1 MKIIDGHVHIVGNGL
16 EGSGCRLR
24 LRGLKKLLAAFM
36 LKHLDLSHDPLKAHF
51 DEFYV
56 NYLLRLIR
64 ESSLDAAVIL
74 AQDQVYNEHGEI
86 IENVAS
92 FYVPN
97 DYVLSL
103 AKQHKEFIPA
113 ISIHPARA
121 DALEELERC
130 LENGAAML
138 KLLPNCHNVDCSDP
152 RYKSFWERMAEA
164 KLPLLAHT
172 GGETTVPVVCP
183 EFADPRRLELPLQC
197 GVTVIAAH
205 CATRSGLF
213 DPDWFDVFAEMT
225 KRYPNFYG
233 DNSAFNLPMRGWPVL
248 HAIREPLVQRIVY
261 GSDFP
266 VPVMGIWA
274 WLRGY
279 IDWKTYRKWAQHPNT
294 LERDYQLKRAMGF
307 PPETFTRINSLLRL
321 VK

>member
-16 EGSGCRLR
+16 DGSGCRLK
-24 LRGLKKLLAAFM
+24 LHGIKKLLATYM
-36 LKHLDLSHDPLKAHF
+36 RNQLGLSHDPLQTGF
-51 DEFYV
+51 DEYYV
-56 NYLLRLIR
+56 NYLLKLIR

-74 AQDQVYNEHGEI
+74 AQDHVYNERGERM
-86 IENVAS
+86 ENAGS

-97 DYVLSL
+97 EYVLSL
-103 AKQHKEFIPA
+103 AKQHPEFIPA

-121 DALEELERC
+121 DAFEELEHC
-130 LENGAAML
+130 LENGAAIL
-138 KLLPNCHNVDCSDP
+138 KLLPNCHNVDCSDV
-152 RYKSFWERMAEA
+152 RYKPFWDRMAKA

-172 GGETTVPVVCP
+172 GGENTVPEVCH
-183 EFADPRRLELPLQC
+183 EFAHPRRLELPLQC

-205 CATRSGLF
+205 CATRSSPF

-225 KRYPNFYG
+225 TRYPNLYG
-233 DNSAFNLPMRGWPVL
+233 DNSAFNLPMRGWPVPQ
-248 HAIREPLVQRIVY
+248 AISEPLVQRIIH

-274 WLRGY
+274 WLRGF
-279 IDWKTYRKWAQHPNT
+279 INWKTYRKWAQHPNV

-307 PPETFTRINSLLRL
+307 PEETFTRINDLLRL
-321 VK
+321 